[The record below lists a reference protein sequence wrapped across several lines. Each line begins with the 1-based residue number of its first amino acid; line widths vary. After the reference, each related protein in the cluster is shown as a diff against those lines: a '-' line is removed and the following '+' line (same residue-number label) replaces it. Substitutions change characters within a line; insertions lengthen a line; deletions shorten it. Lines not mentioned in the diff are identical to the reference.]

1 MMEKFMT
8 NNNVM
13 NDTGKI
19 KKKIDEETKQK
30 IHDVLIKRKNGM
42 FSARFPFYR
51 EMARNGQKISVYSRF
66 HGNRCYGG
74 YHLV

>member
-42 FSARFPFYR
+42 FSARFPFEYKAHWKT
-51 EMARNGQKISVYSRF
+51 EFELKIF
-66 HGNRCYGG
+66 M
-74 YHLV
+74 